1 LAGAFLTPLILGSPR
16 QIIAARVLPDAGAA
30 FMVPATLLSL
40 VVGYRRRHGRRVSA
54 CGRGL
59 PRRGN
64 FRPARDGHVA
74 AVSGMA
80 VELLDFRARQTDA
93 KAEKGV
99 CRDDTPVR

>member
-1 LAGAFLTPLILGSPR
+1 
-16 QIIAARVLPDAGAA
+16 
-30 FMVPATLLSL
+30 
-40 VVGYRRRHGRRVSA
+40 VSA